1 MNAGY
6 MVANHIHT
14 TRADRTHVR
23 TAGGGIPVWRRAL
36 THIPLAQTALTC
48 ILLEEVFPYGGE
60 T

>member
-6 MVANHIHT
+6 MVANYT
-14 TRADRTHVR
+14 TRADRTLVR